1 MEDFGFVFNRMITE
15 RNPPGH
21 QELETLSASS
31 STQNQLTDPPSQT
44 RNPVANNVE
53 SVLAESTVCGENAT
67 DCDEGASGASTNTW
81 TRNGVVFTIGIYSVL
96 TAINL

>member
-31 STQNQLTDPPSQT
+31 PTKNQADS
-44 RNPVANNVE
+44 VE
-53 SVLAESTVCGENAT
+53 SVLAESTGVCGENAT
-67 DCDEGASGASTNTW
+67 DCDEGASGAPTNTW
-81 TRNGVVFTIGIYSVL
+81 TRNGVVFTLGIYSVL
-96 TAINL
+96 TAINF